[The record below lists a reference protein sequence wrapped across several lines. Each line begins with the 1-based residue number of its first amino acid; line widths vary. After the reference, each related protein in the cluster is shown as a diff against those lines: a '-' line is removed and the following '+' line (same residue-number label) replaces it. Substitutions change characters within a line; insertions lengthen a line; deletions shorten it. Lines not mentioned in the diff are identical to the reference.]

1 MVGTARCAVRDEF
14 LRRRRSKMRRTPQ
27 RGVPTIREN
36 PNDNR
41 GMIHV
46 LDTRHLGR
54 PGIIATTLLE
64 TEAGPILFDTGP
76 ESTFGNVAN
85 ALGKLGL
92 DPRDIRHVFLS
103 HIHFD
108 HAGAAWRF
116 AELGATVYVHPR
128 GAAHLI
134 DPAKLVAS
142 ATRLYGDQMERL
154 WGKFAPIASERVRVL
169 EDNDVVSVRPF
180 EIRAIATPG
189 HASHHHVYQWDDTVF
204 GGDVAGVRL
213 GQGPPVP
220 PFVPPELDIEAWRES
235 IAKIRALNPAKLYLP
250 HFGLVSGDISAHLDA
265 LDQWVVRWAG
275 WFRDRLRAGDD
286 EETLRPAFANY
297 VTAELR
303 KADAIEAELA
313 DYEQAD
319 PSFMAVS
326 AAIRYWRKRHPE
338 EIGSPGSSGP

>member
-1 MVGTARCAVRDEF
+1 
-14 LRRRRSKMRRTPQ
+14 
-27 RGVPTIREN
+27 
-36 PNDNR
+36 
-41 GMIHV
+41 MIHV

-54 PGIIATTLLE
+54 PGIIAATLLE
-64 TEAGPILFDTGP
+64 TEDGPVLFDTGP
-76 ESTFGNVAN
+76 ESTFETLVAE
-85 ALGKLGL
+85 LRGKNF
-92 DPRDIRHVFLS
+92 DPRDVRHVFLS

-116 AELGATVYVHPR
+116 AALGATIYVHPR
-128 GAAHLI
+128 GAPHLI

-154 WGKFAPIASERVRVL
+154 WGKFAPIAPERVRVL
-169 EDNDVVSVRPF
+169 EDNDIVRVAPF

-189 HASHHHVYQWDDTVF
+189 HASHHHVYHWNDNVF
-204 GGDVAGVRL
+204 GGDVAGVRI
-213 GQGPPVP
+213 GSGPPVP

-250 HFGLVSGDISAHLDA
+250 HFGLVAGTIPAHLDHLEERVA
-265 LDQWVVRWAG
+265 RWSI

-286 EETLRPAFANY
+286 EEKMTPAFANY
-297 VTAELR
+297 VSAELR
-303 KADAIEAELA
+303 AFGATESEVV

-326 AAIRYWRKRHPE
+326 AAPRYWRKRHPE
-338 EIGSPGSSGP
+338 EIELPAGTPLS